1 MIARLL
7 LACALAFAC
16 LSVPANEPEFSF
28 LDPMWVEDAQ
38 LPPSLR
44 CIEARL
50 ERNHDLRVEDQI
62 TWAHEGTHY
71 IDARLSRSPV
81 RAFYC
86 LRGRVARF
94 RNPRISIT
102 RVARATPPALRG
114 KIYNTYLAN
123 PDKLRVWDDD
133 PLYIVHEWNAYTNGS
148 QVRKELGWDRRG
160 ETLAYMAEMGV
171 YVSVLISL
179 TELEDPTYDLGPLVA
194 FVRWNAARGKEIAG
208 AQWNGLPAFVAA
220 AEQSFAPALDLMFLQ
235 KE

>member
-1 MIARLL
+1 MFTRLL
-7 LACALAFAC
+7 LLLSLTFAC

-28 LDPMWVEDAQ
+28 LKPVWEENAQ

-102 RVARATPPALRG
+102 QVARATPPALRG
-114 KIYNTYLAN
+114 TIFNTYLNN
-123 PDKLRVWDDD
+123 PDKRVWDDD
-133 PLYIVHEWNAYTNGS
+133 PLYVVHEWNAYTNGS
-148 QVRKELGWDRRG
+148 QVRKELGWERRG
-160 ETLAYMAEMGV
+160 ETLAHMAEMGV
-171 YVSVLISL
+171 YVSVFVSL
-179 TELEDPTYDLGPLVA
+179 TELKDPAYDLGPLVA
-194 FVRWNAARGKEIAG
+194 FVRWNALRGKEIAG
-208 AQWNGLPAFVAA
+208 DQWNGLPAFVAA
-220 AEQSFAPALDLMFLQ
+220 AQQAYAPALDLMFLE

>member
-1 MIARLL
+1 MFTRLL
-7 LACALAFAC
+7 LAWLLAGVC

-28 LDPMWVEDAQ
+28 LEPAWEENTH

-102 RVARATPPALRG
+102 QVARATPPALRG

-148 QVRKELGWDRRG
+148 QVRKELGWDRRR

-171 YVSVLISL
+171 YVAVLISL
-179 TELEDPTYDLGPLVA
+179 TEMKDPNYDLGPLVT
-194 FVRWNAARGKEIAG
+194 FVRWNALRGKEIAG
-208 AQWNGLPAFVAA
+208 DQWNGLPAFVAA
-220 AEQSFAPALDLMFLQ
+220 AEQTYAPALDLMFLQ

>member
-1 MIARLL
+1 MLIRAL
-7 LACALAFAC
+7 LAVWLTFVC
-16 LSVPANEPEFSF
+16 LSVPANEPEFVF
-28 LDPMWVEDAQ
+28 LEPMWEEDAQ
-38 LPPSLR
+38 LPQSLR

-50 ERNHDLRVEDQI
+50 ERQHDLRVEDQI

-94 RNPRISIT
+94 RNPRVSIT
-102 RVARATPPALRG
+102 QVAMATPPALRG
-114 KIYNTYLAN
+114 KIYNTYLGN

-179 TELEDPTYDLGPLVA
+179 TETKDPTYDLEPLVT
-194 FVRWNAARGKEIAG
+194 FVRWNARRGKEIAG
-208 AQWNGLPAFVAA
+208 ARWKSLPAFVAA
-220 AEQSFAPALDLMFLQ
+220 CEELYPPALDLMMLK